1 MLYLTCNFKPY
12 RSESANIAS
21 KNRYTDPDMRLLLLF
36 ILALPAFA
44 QDVPMRFY
52 VMAIL
57 EKGPKWT
64 KEVTPEAKELLKGH
78 MDNMGRMA
86 KEGKLILAGP
96 LADAGD
102 AAGIFV
108 FDTASIEEARKWC
121 DTDPAIHAGRF
132 QVKLWKWY
140 SAKGIG
146 ILPQAK

>member
-1 MLYLTCNFKPY
+1 
-12 RSESANIAS
+12 
-21 KNRYTDPDMRLLLLF
+21 MRLLLLL
-36 ILALPAFA
+36 ILALPVFA

-64 KEVTPEAKELLKGH
+64 KEVSPEAKELLKGH

-96 LADAGD
+96 LAEAGD

-108 FDTASIEEARKWC
+108 FDTGSIEEARKWC
-121 DTDPAIHAGRF
+121 DSDPAIRAGRF

>member
-1 MLYLTCNFKPY
+1 MLRL
-12 RSESANIAS
+12 A
-21 KNRYTDPDMRLLLLF
+21 LLL
-36 ILALPAFA
+36 ILALPLCA

-64 KEVTPEAKELLKGH
+64 KESTPEVKELMKGH
-78 MDNMGRMA
+78 MANIQKLA

-108 FDTASIEEARKWC
+108 LDTASIEEARAWC
-121 DTDPAIHAGRF
+121 EQDPAVAAGRL
-132 QVKLWKWY
+132 QLKLWKWY

-146 ILPQAK
+146 ILPAAK

>member
-1 MLYLTCNFKPY
+1 
-12 RSESANIAS
+12 
-21 KNRYTDPDMRLLLLF
+21 MRLLLLL
-36 ILALPAFA
+36 ILALPLCA
-44 QDVPMRFY
+44 QDVPMRFD

-64 KEVTPEAKELLKGH
+64 KEVTPEVKEVLQGH
-78 MDNMGRMA
+78 MANMGNMA

-96 LADAGD
+96 LAEAGD

-121 DTDPAIHAGRF
+121 DTDPAIAAGRF
-132 QVKLWKWY
+132 TVKLWKWY

-146 ILPQAK
+146 ILPAAK

>member
-1 MLYLTCNFKPY
+1 M
-12 RSESANIAS
+12 RS
-21 KNRYTDPDMRLLLLF
+21 LLLLLL
-36 ILALPAFA
+36 LALPVCA

-57 EKGPKWT
+57 EKGPNWT

-78 MDNMGRMA
+78 MENIQKMA
-86 KEGKLILAGP
+86 KDGRLILAGP

-108 FDTASIEEARKWC
+108 FDTAKVEDARKWC
-121 DTDPAIHAGRF
+121 DDDPAIKAGRF
-132 QVKLWKWY
+132 QVKLWRWY

-146 ILPQAK
+146 ILPASK

>member
-1 MLYLTCNFKPY
+1 LC
-12 RSESANIAS
+12 
-21 KNRYTDPDMRLLLLF
+21 
-36 ILALPAFA
+36 A

-64 KEVTPEAKELLKGH
+64 KETTPEVKELLQGH
-78 MDNMGRMA
+78 FANMGKMA

-108 FDTASIEEARKWC
+108 LDTASIEEARKWC
-121 DTDPAIHAGRF
+121 DSDPAIAAGRF

-146 ILPQAK
+146 ILPAAK

>member
-1 MLYLTCNFKPY
+1 
-12 RSESANIAS
+12 
-21 KNRYTDPDMRLLLLF
+21 
-36 ILALPAFA
+36 
-44 QDVPMRFY
+44 MRFY

-78 MDNMGRMA
+78 IDNMGRMA

-96 LADAGD
+96 LAEAGD

-108 FDTASIEEARKWC
+108 LDTASIEEARKWC
-121 DTDPAIHAGRF
+121 DTDPAIAAGRF

-146 ILPQAK
+146 ILPAEKPAKSRRCRPA

>member
-1 MLYLTCNFKPY
+1 
-12 RSESANIAS
+12 
-21 KNRYTDPDMRLLLLF
+21 MRFLLLL
-36 ILALPAFA
+36 ILALPLCA
-44 QDVPMRFY
+44 QDIPMRFY

-64 KEVTPEAKELLKGH
+64 KEVTPESKELLKGH

-108 FDTASIEEARKWC
+108 FDTVSIEEARKWC

-146 ILPQAK
+146 ILPQSK

>member
-1 MLYLTCNFKPY
+1 
-12 RSESANIAS
+12 
-21 KNRYTDPDMRLLLLF
+21 MRTLLLLL
-36 ILALPAFA
+36 LALPLCA

-64 KEVTPEAKELLKGH
+64 KESTPETKELLKGH
-78 MDNMGRMA
+78 MDNIGRLA

-96 LADAGD
+96 LAEAGD

-108 FDTASIEEARKWC
+108 FDTASIDEARAWC
-121 DTDPAIHAGRF
+121 NSDPAIHAGRF
-132 QVKLWKWY
+132 QVKLWRWY

-146 ILPQAK
+146 ILPSAK

>member
-1 MLYLTCNFKPY
+1 
-12 RSESANIAS
+12 
-21 KNRYTDPDMRLLLLF
+21 MRLLLLL
-36 ILALPAFA
+36 ILALPLCA

-57 EKGPKWT
+57 EKGPNWT
-64 KEVTPEAKELLKGH
+64 KEVTPEAKELLQGH
-78 MDNMGRMA
+78 MANIGKLA

-96 LADAGD
+96 LAEAGD
-102 AAGIFV
+102 AAGIFL

-121 DTDPAIHAGRF
+121 DSDPAIAAGRF

-146 ILPQAK
+146 ILPAAK

>member
-1 MLYLTCNFKPY
+1 
-12 RSESANIAS
+12 
-21 KNRYTDPDMRLLLLF
+21 MRFLLLL
-36 ILALPAFA
+36 ILALPLCA
-44 QDVPMRFY
+44 QEIPMRFY

-64 KEVTPEAKELLKGH
+64 KEVTPESKELLKGH
-78 MDNMGRMA
+78 MDNIGRMA

-146 ILPQAK
+146 VLPQAK